1 MGKLELKGK
10 LLELG
15 RKYRYAIL
23 IVLIGMGLMLLP
35 GTSKSEQA
43 KEEKVP
49 ESTYVQQPDISER
62 LAQILSKVQ
71 GAGKVEIML
80 TVAQGEKYIYQRD
93 ETISSGDSGTSKWDT
108 VIITDEDRAQQAII
122 QQVNPPVYQGALI
135 VCQGAENASVR
146 LAIVDAVSKM
156 TGLGADKIS
165 VVKMKS

>member
-10 LLELG
+10 LLDLG
-15 RKYRYAIL
+15 KKYRYAIL
-23 IVLIGMGLMLLP
+23 IVFIGIGLMLLP
-35 GTSKSEQA
+35 GTSKNEQT
-43 KEEKVP
+43 KEVKVP
-49 ESTYVQQPDISER
+49 ESTYLQQPDISER
-62 LAQILSKVQ
+62 LAQMLSKVQ

-80 TVAQGEKYIYQRD
+80 TVAQGEKHIYQRD
-93 ETISSGDSGTSKWDT
+93 ETITSGDSGTSKWDT
-108 VIITDEDRAQQAII
+108 VIITDEDRAQHAIV
-122 QQVNPPVYQGALI
+122 QQVNPPVYQGALV

>member
-10 LLELG
+10 LLDLG
-15 RKYRYAIL
+15 KKYRYAIL
-23 IVLIGMGLMLLP
+23 IVLIGIGLMLLP
-35 GTSKSEQA
+35 GTSKSEQP
-43 KEEKVP
+43 KETKVP

-80 TVAQGEKYIYQRD
+80 TVAQGEKYIYQTD
-93 ETISSGDSGTSKWDT
+93 ESITSGDSGNSKCDT
-108 VIITDEDRAQQAII
+108 VIITGEDRAQQAII

-146 LAIVDAVSKM
+146 LAIVEAVSKM